1 MLNKIKKWS
10 QIDNSGLS
18 IAFWNQGKFSLK
30 KKKIQQIANYSKS
43 TGKNSRICLHKN
55 KNSKAQVMI
64 NLLLKK
70 NNIAD
75 FTSHSQTSEYY
86 LNIHGQ
92 LKIEYYVNKLKKTII
107 LKKNDIF
114 IMPNKVLH
122 RTISN
127 SNYCIF
133 LEVREGRFLKNDTF
147 TRKAL

>member
-1 MLNKIKKWS
+1 
-10 QIDNSGLS
+10 
-18 IAFWNQGKFSLK
+18 
-30 KKKIQQIANYSKS
+30 
-43 TGKNSRICLHKN
+43 
-55 KNSKAQVMI
+55 MI

-70 NNIAD
+70 NNTNN

-86 LNIHGQ
+86 LNVYGQ
-92 LKIEYYVNKLKKTII
+92 LKIEYYLNKTKKNII

-147 TRKAL
+147 TSKIL